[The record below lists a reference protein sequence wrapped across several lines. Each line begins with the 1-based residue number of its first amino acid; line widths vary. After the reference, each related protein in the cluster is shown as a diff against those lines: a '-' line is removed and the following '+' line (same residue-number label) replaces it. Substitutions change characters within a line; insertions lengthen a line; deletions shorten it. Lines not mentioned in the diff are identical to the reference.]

1 MATFPS
7 FESLLIQIAKVLS
20 ANSEMTS
27 KAKSKFKNVD
37 MSMDYLSMTW
47 KNILDDISDILNLDE
62 KAKND
67 LKSNIYVDYK
77 RHKAIELGV
86 FSSKATQQKI
96 VWQYLARVLI
106 PALARHSVFWQIESK
121 MDEGMPD
128 GKFWYLPAFDLANDS
143 NQLHLPVPQVLDWL
157 IDLIQDSNITIA
169 SNIEDDL
176 GIRDNFGTVLRNLY
190 NWKKAKNTPKISSIN
205 NTFPDEVNIRFN
217 GCFTPNKQSSQFE
230 QALIF
235 IKKKGLLP
243 GVLQHEI
250 AINED
255 DLKRILN
262 ADSSKEEQQDFVQK
276 IKRRYQAPSA
286 KIIRQRL
293 LIARAIQEGYEQLV
307 KFLTP
312 TVDKLCL
319 DLNQNKTLQLVQL
332 YNDVYNRTLD
342 AHIEKR
348 DSENLAEENKYFVEN
363 LPPFLRYDLLLS
375 VTSDNKDFTSF
386 VSDRLNSIFSRS
398 GEEGRLDNILPTSE
412 NDIKLMEKVI
422 KEEGQHSHNY
432 FIQLESLV
440 EKLTQG
446 KTPFRQLQ
454 KVNDFEVVYGAMGYS
469 YPNQNI
475 WEMIIKRLHALEI
488 SSEQS
493 MKRILLELEY
503 HLLFKS
509 FDSNTEGKINILINE
524 AKNCDELEYSRA
536 LVLRFEA
543 IHLIAQNKLLEAE
556 KKLNLAIE
564 DCKKY
569 SFGKLRGSLAKDA
582 FSLAIANQKLIPN
595 NHEKYFRDMA
605 YWGGFEGVTDKFGKI
620 DIYNVSRELHEYF
633 WKELY
638 KCYPRYQPL
647 YASCLHDV
655 EKFNRDFMTCI
666 KDGQPIEQVLK
677 KHKEL
682 KKKQL
687 KYPQADSIIML
698 MMKVS
703 YETLAKLSRY
713 KHPIPIEDINEIK
726 KVSQSIIIAIRQVI
740 ELWPEIVDISD
751 FKQQTPLML
760 AAHYNDYE
768 TVEVLL
774 KAKADPNKHDFT
786 GRTALHAA
794 TASRCLK
801 AVSLI
806 LDHGCDATI
815 TTVEGA
821 TALHTAAR
829 MGDIPIV
836 KLLIKKQPE
845 LLKIKDLKGI
855 LPEQLARTIA
865 TDFFAYELLN
875 QYLKSEGR
883 SIVSH
888 EHYKEMLDVF

>member
-1 MATFPS
+1 M
-7 FESLLIQIAKVLS
+7 
-20 ANSEMTS
+20 
-27 KAKSKFKNVD
+27 
-37 MSMDYLSMTW
+37 
-47 KNILDDISDILNLDE
+47 
-62 KAKND
+62 
-67 LKSNIYVDYK
+67 
-77 RHKAIELGV
+77 
-86 FSSKATQQKI
+86 
-96 VWQYLARVLI
+96 
-106 PALARHSVFWQIESK
+106 
-121 MDEGMPD
+121 
-128 GKFWYLPAFDLANDS
+128 
-143 NQLHLPVPQVLDWL
+143 
-157 IDLIQDSNITIA
+157 
-169 SNIEDDL
+169 
-176 GIRDNFGTVLRNLY
+176 
-190 NWKKAKNTPKISSIN
+190 
-205 NTFPDEVNIRFN
+205 
-217 GCFTPNKQSSQFE
+217 
-230 QALIF
+230 
-235 IKKKGLLP
+235 
-243 GVLQHEI
+243 
-250 AINED
+250 
-255 DLKRILN
+255 
-262 ADSSKEEQQDFVQK
+262 
-276 IKRRYQAPSA
+276 
-286 KIIRQRL
+286 
-293 LIARAIQEGYEQLV
+293 
-307 KFLTP
+307 
-312 TVDKLCL
+312 
-319 DLNQNKTLQLVQL
+319 
-332 YNDVYNRTLD
+332 
-342 AHIEKR
+342 
-348 DSENLAEENKYFVEN
+348 
-363 LPPFLRYDLLLS
+363 LLS
-375 VTSDNKDFTSF
+375 VTSDNKDVTSF
-386 VSDRLNSIFSRS
+386 VSDRLNSIFIRS

-412 NDIKLMEKVI
+412 DDIQLMEKVI

-432 FIQLESLV
+432 LIQLEPLV

-446 KTPFRQLQ
+446 KAPFRQLQ
-454 KVNDFEVVYGAMGYS
+454 KVNDFEVVYGAMEYS

-475 WEMIIKRLHALEI
+475 WEMIIKRLHELEI

-524 AKNCDELEYSRA
+524 AKNCDVLEYSRA

-543 IHLIAQNKLLEAE
+543 IHLIAQNKLSEAE
-556 KKLNLAIE
+556 KKLNLAI
-564 DCKKY
+564 DNCKKY

-638 KCYPRYQPL
+638 KCYPSYQPL

-666 KDGQPIEQVLK
+666 KDDQPIEQVLK

-687 KYPQADSIIML
+687 KYPQADSIMML

-713 KHPIPIEDINEIK
+713 KHPISIEDINEIK
-726 KVSQSIIIAIRQVI
+726 KVSKSIIIAIRQVI
-740 ELWPEIVDISD
+740 ELWPEIVNISD

-774 KAKADPNKHDFT
+774 KAKADPNLHDFT

-794 TASRCLK
+794 AASRCLK
-801 AVSLI
+801 GASLI
-806 LDHGCDATI
+806 LEHGCDATI

-821 TALHTAAR
+821 TALHTATR

-845 LLKIKDLKGI
+845 LLNIKDLKGI
-855 LPEQLARTIA
+855 LPEVLAKKIA
-865 TDFFAYELLN
+865 TDLFTYELLK
-875 QYLKSEGR
+875 QYLKSER
-883 SIVSH
+883 RTVVSH
-888 EHYKEMLDVF
+888 ENYKKMLDFF

>member
-1 MATFPS
+1 MAALPS
-7 FESLLIQIAKVLS
+7 FESVLLQIAKALG
-20 ANSEMTS
+20 ANREMSS
-27 KAKSKFKNVD
+27 KAKSKFKDSD
-37 MSMDYLSMTW
+37 MSIAHLSETW
-47 KNILDDISDILNLDE
+47 IKILDDISDILDLSDN
-62 KAKND
+62 AKKD
-67 LKSNIYVDYK
+67 LKSNINVDYQ

-86 FSSKATQQKI
+86 YSSKATQQKI

-106 PALARHSVFWQIESK
+106 PALARHTVFWQIESK
-121 MDEGMPD
+121 MDEGMPS
-128 GKFWYLPAFDLANDS
+128 GIFWYLPTFGFENNP

-157 IDLIQDSNITIA
+157 IDLIQDSNTTIA
-169 SNIEDDL
+169 NNIEDDL
-176 GIRDNFGTVLRNLY
+176 GIKNNFGTVLKNLY
-190 NWKKAKNTPKISSIN
+190 NWKKAKSTPEISTIN
-205 NTFPDEVNIRFN
+205 NTFPNEVNIKFN
-217 GCFTPNKQSSQFE
+217 GCFTPDKQSSQFE
-230 QALIF
+230 QALSF
-235 IKKKGLLP
+235 IKKKGILP
-243 GVLQHEI
+243 SALQHEI

-255 DLKRILN
+255 DLKRVLN
-262 ADSSKEEQQDFVQK
+262 TDCSNEEQQDFIQK
-276 IKRRYQAPSA
+276 LEIRYQIPST

-332 YNDVYNRTLD
+332 YNDIYNRTLD
-342 AHIEKR
+342 AHIKKR
-348 DSENLAEENKYFVEN
+348 DSKSLIEENKYFVEN

-375 VTSDNKDFTSF
+375 VTSDNKDVTSF
-386 VSDRLNSIFSRS
+386 VSDRLNSIFIRS
-398 GEEGRLDNILPTSE
+398 GEEDRLDNILPTSE
-412 NDIKLMEKVI
+412 DDIQLMKKVI

-432 FIQLESLV
+432 LIQLEPLV

-446 KTPFRQLQ
+446 KAPFRQLQ
-454 KVNDFEVVYGAMGYS
+454 KCNDFEVVYGAMGYN

-475 WEMIIKRLHALEI
+475 WEMIIKRLHELEK

-503 HLLFKS
+503 RLLFKS

-543 IHLIAQNKLLEAE
+543 IHLIAQNKLSEAE
-556 KKLNLAIE
+556 KKLNLAID

-638 KCYPRYQPL
+638 KCYPSYEPL
-647 YASCLHDV
+647 YASYLHDI

-687 KYPQADSIIML
+687 KYPQADSIMML

-726 KVSQSIIIAIRQVI
+726 KFSKSIIIAIRQVI
-740 ELWPEIVDISD
+740 ELWPEIINISD

-774 KAKADPNKHDFT
+774 KAKADPNLHDFT

-794 TASRCLK
+794 AASRCLK
-801 AVSLI
+801 GVSLI
-806 LDHGCDATI
+806 LEHGCDATI

-821 TALHTAAR
+821 TALHTATR
-829 MGDIPIV
+829 MGEISIV

-845 LLKIKDLKGI
+845 LLNIKDLKGI
-855 LPEQLARTIA
+855 LPEVLAKEIA
-865 TDFFAYELLN
+865 TDLCTYELLK
-875 QYLKSEGR
+875 QYLSSESR
-883 SIVSH
+883 TIVSH
-888 EHYKEMLDVF
+888 ESYKKMLDLF